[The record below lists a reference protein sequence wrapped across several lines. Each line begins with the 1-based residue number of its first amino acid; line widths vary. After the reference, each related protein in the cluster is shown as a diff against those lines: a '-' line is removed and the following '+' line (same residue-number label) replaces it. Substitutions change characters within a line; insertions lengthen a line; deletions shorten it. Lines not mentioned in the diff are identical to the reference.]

1 MYHVVLICIIKPSTL
16 PNGSLFHLVYWTTQ
30 QDMTFVEFLQGLRFK
45 YGHDLPFH
53 DGCGTGTVKR
63 FVGQWK
69 KQHRGEEQCPGC
81 KDDVR
86 DGGEDG
92 VAVVQIVGV
101 VDDEVAD
108 RAEKGVVR
116 IRGSPLGGVV
126 AGRRIGNGRSAH
138 DSLGTSSEAISI
150 PRCKRYTTSR
160 FGLRL
165 LSVNG
170 AGLFRG
176 WSVGSYTLAWK
187 QLLYGC
193 PFLIGFVPCKP
204 DCGLFGRCF
213 CCNLGPN
220 QKPLAYKS
228 ISAGGTK
235 PVVVSLTRIMENFVP
250 LMRSYRTKLKQ
261 ASVLWLE
268 GFREACCLHKVVI
281 YCLRSKQLMI
291 RTGQCFLLNGF
302 IFLGSIFILRS
313 LILPTLQWILPFGVP
328 DGYQEPCLPQMP
340 IRLYAFLRLGLLQL
354 IYALW
359 FYPLYIF
366 SFILSTIWYND
377 IAQFGLTVTGK
388 DGSTNL
394 APSSQKEP
402 STSQNATHVDK
413 PTDLGR
419 VMIGIAEQG
428 YSLLLLTFFFL
439 EVYLTGF
446 IPYIGKALNFVL
458 LSWMYAYYC
467 FEYKWN
473 FSGLSL
479 DKRLDFFESNWA
491 FFAGFG
497 SPCVLA
503 IFFFSPLVSYG
514 VMAVLFPLFVLTA
527 AGSDADSVINSHKT
541 KWSGEELRKL
551 PIFYAADKLLMWILS
566 LLPVEP
572 SAQTSDKKSV

>member
-1 MYHVVLICIIKPSTL
+1 
-16 PNGSLFHLVYWTTQ
+16 
-30 QDMTFVEFLQGLRFK
+30 
-45 YGHDLPFH
+45 
-53 DGCGTGTVKR
+53 
-63 FVGQWK
+63 
-69 KQHRGEEQCPGC
+69 
-81 KDDVR
+81 
-86 DGGEDG
+86 
-92 VAVVQIVGV
+92 
-101 VDDEVAD
+101 
-108 RAEKGVVR
+108 
-116 IRGSPLGGVV
+116 
-126 AGRRIGNGRSAH
+126 
-138 DSLGTSSEAISI
+138 
-150 PRCKRYTTSR
+150 
-160 FGLRL
+160 
-165 LSVNG
+165 
-170 AGLFRG
+170 
-176 WSVGSYTLAWK
+176 
-187 QLLYGC
+187 
-193 PFLIGFVPCKP
+193 
-204 DCGLFGRCF
+204 
-213 CCNLGPN
+213 
-220 QKPLAYKS
+220 
-228 ISAGGTK
+228 
-235 PVVVSLTRIMENFVP
+235 MEN
-250 LMRSYRTKLKQ
+250 LMRSYRTKVKQ

-268 GFREACCLHKVVI
+268 GFRQACCLHRVVI

-313 LILPTLQWILPFGVP
+313 LILPTLQWILPFGVS

-446 IPYIGKALNFVL
+446 IPYIGKTLNFIL

-514 VMAVLFPLFVLTA
+514 VMAVLFPMFVLTA
-527 AGSDADSVINSHKT
+527 AGSDADSVVNSYKT
-541 KWSGEELRKL
+541 KWSSQELRKL
-551 PIFYAADKLLMWILS
+551 PIFYAADKLLMRILS

-572 SAQTSDKKSV
+572 SAQASDKKSL